1 MTFESQIL
9 KTANRYV
16 ICVCICVVGLSH
28 NIVAQH
34 IGIIKAQKNDSSVFF
49 YALSSNADTIHKQQ
63 AFVFH
68 VPKSKQQ
75 HVVFKIYNGYLHA
88 QNHDTLIL
96 HYRPGLTFELFTD
109 QHHNPLPWTCLIDG
123 TTNEPPKQLRIQCR
137 FFNTPV
143 FEERY
148 TIKL

>member
-1 MTFESQIL
+1 MTYENQIL
-9 KTANRYV
+9 KTAKRYV
-16 ICVCICVVGLSH
+16 IGVCLGVIGLSH

-34 IGIIKAQKNDSSVFF
+34 IGIIKAQKNDSTVFF
-49 YALSSNADTIHKQQ
+49 YALNSNSDTIRQQQ

-75 HVVFKIYNGYLHA
+75 HVTFKIYNGYLHA

-96 HYRPGLTFELFTD
+96 HYRPGLIFELFKD
-109 QHHNPLPWTCLIDG
+109 PHHSPLPWSCLIDG
-123 TTNEPPKQLRIQCR
+123 TTNESPKHLRIQCR
-137 FFNTPV
+137 FFNASV

-148 TIKL
+148 AITF